1 MRISSENDLLLVCY
15 TDNYILLLEN
25 RIYWVLDNSYVN
37 FIQTVLKNLHW

>member
-25 RIYWVLDNSYVN
+25 RIYWVLDYHLQAEISR
-37 FIQTVLKNLHW
+37 FG